1 MKYVGSKNKLAKYI
15 VPILQRI
22 IDSNGIQKYIEPFC
36 GGCNVIDKIK
46 CNKLIAYDNDVIPI
60 SIFKHYIE
68 RPQDLD
74 ILPNNLTKDF
84 YYYVRDTKEFPDW
97 YRSSILL
104 FGSYNS
110 RVYGGCYGAT
120 AQTKNG
126 KTRNYYREAINNFKK
141 QLPNLKGIKFEQ
153 KSYLDLDFQDTL
165 IYCDPPYQEG
175 IGYKDNFYHEEFW
188 NWVRKNLLKNIII
201 VSENS
206 APEDFICIWQQET
219 TSSMNNRNKIDKVEK
234 LFIHKSQV
242 KYL

>member
-1 MKYVGSKNKLAKYI
+1 MKYVGSKNKIAKYI
-15 VPILQRI
+15 VPILQKI
-22 IDSNGIQKYIEPFC
+22 INSNGIQKYIEPFC

-46 CNKLIAYDNDVIPI
+46 CNKLIAYDNDIIPI
-60 SIFKHYIE
+60 SIFKHYTE
-68 RPQDLD
+68 RPQDLE

-84 YYYVRDTKEFPDW
+84 YYYIRDTKEFPDW

-110 RVYGGCYGAT
+110 RVYGGCYGAQ
-120 AQTKNG
+120 AITKDGNV
-126 KTRNYYREAINNFKK
+126 RNYYQEAINNFQD
-141 QLPNLKGIKFEQ
+141 QLKSLPKIKFSRRDYRKIKAS
-153 KSYLDLDFQDTL
+153 KSL

-188 NWVRKNLLKNIII
+188 NWVRKNLLKNIIV

-206 APEDFICIWQQET
+206 APEDFVCIWQQET

-234 LFIHKSQV
+234 LFIHKSQI

>member
-15 VPILQRI
+15 VPILQKI
-22 IDSNGIQKYIEPFC
+22 IDSNRIQKYIEPFC

-46 CNKLIAYDNDVIPI
+46 CNKLIAYDNDIIPI
-60 SIFKHYIE
+60 SIFKHYTE
-68 RPQDLD
+68 RPQDLE
-74 ILPNNLTKDF
+74 ILPKELTKDF

-120 AQTKNG
+120 AKTKDG
-126 KTRNYYREAINNFKK
+126 QIRNYYQEAINNLQE
-141 QLPNLKGIKFEQ
+141 QLKRMPKIKFSRRDYR
-153 KSYLDLDFQDTL
+153 KIKAVNSL
-165 IYCDPPYQEG
+165 IYCDPPYQHG
-175 IGYKDNFYHEEFW
+175 IGYKEPLNYEEFW
-188 NWVRKNLLKNIII
+188 NWVRKNISKNIIVI
-201 VSENS
+201 SENY
-206 APEDFICIWQQET
+206 APEDFVCIWQQEI

-234 LFIHKSQV
+234 LFIHKSQI